1 MPPPTSNQAP
11 THSTYIPPG
20 AQPSP
25 YETGATA
32 PSTIVGGSG
41 GGGGGLQNR
50 RASLEH
56 PPGYVQNPYAQ
67 DGTPSDRARFEE
79 AAREARDEEGV
90 VGTLRNVMA
99 GAGKKL
105 EELEEEAWRW
115 AKGKK

>member
-1 MPPPTSNQAP
+1 M
-11 THSTYIPPG
+11 
-20 AQPSP
+20 
-25 YETGATA
+25 
-32 PSTIVGGSG
+32 
-41 GGGGGLQNR
+41 
-50 RASLEH
+50 
-56 PPGYVQNPYAQ
+56 QNPYAQ